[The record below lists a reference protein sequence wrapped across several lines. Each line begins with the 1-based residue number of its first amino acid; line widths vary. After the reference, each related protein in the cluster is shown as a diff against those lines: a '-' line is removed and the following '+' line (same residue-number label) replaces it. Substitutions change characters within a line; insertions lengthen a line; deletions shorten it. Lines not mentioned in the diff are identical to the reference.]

1 MPTAGSTKPIED
13 PQLGPT
19 FGAAVTAVLL
29 AILQAASVIVFA
41 HESGDGPFRNGVH
54 NCTGLNPESVPVSAP
69 SMPHPPRPASRP
81 PVLSPTS
88 ELVLDH
94 TAARWTVPTPTMQ
107 PAVAGP
113 AVQSPVSRPAA
124 VRSTVVN
131 PRVWPT
137 VAPTSVDPEQ

>member
-1 MPTAGSTKPIED
+1 MPTAGSTEPTED

-41 HESGDGPFRNGVH
+41 HESGDGPFRNGVRSR
-54 NCTGLNPESVPVSAP
+54 TDLNTHSVPVSAP
-69 SMPHPPRPASRP
+69 SMPRPPRPASRP
-81 PVLSPTS
+81 AVLSPTS
-88 ELVLDH
+88 ELVLDNL
-94 TAARWTVPTPTMQ
+94 ADQWTVPTPTMQ
-107 PAVAGP
+107 PAVASP
-113 AVQSPVSRPAA
+113 AVQSPASRQA

-131 PRVWPT
+131 PRVWPP